1 MQVNTLNDLLLKSYT
16 YNDTIRALVIIIYKY
31 IYLIGVSEM
40 KSIKFGSKIVAF
52 ILALILAAS
61 TAITS
66 FAAIGTNT
74 TGSITVKGL
83 EAGATATAYQIMTV
97 NYDSVNDAPL
107 EPEYTWT
114 DSVFAY
120 LKTKADYSDY
130 YDATDK
136 SVTETFSKLTA
147 AQSKTFFA
155 DIAAAVT
162 NGTIEI
168 TISKS
173 ATSGTDLKKQDVI
186 LRELPMGEYLVLIT
200 GGINVYQPIA
210 QNIIPE
216 YDGNLGEFK
225 INNPV
230 ITNLKSSEP
239 SIEKTIPDDAD
250 KSVGIG
256 GSVTYQL
263 NVALPDYPSTATAST
278 VYVSDDLPTALD
290 FNNDITVK
298 GVKADGTTEDLAK
311 ETYYSQTSSDH
322 SFTLTFNGIQLAD
335 YSSLKITYSATAN
348 SGIAIN
354 DGNVNT
360 ATLKY
365 NNNPYITDEWKEKT
379 STQTVYTY
387 GLDLTKVDKNNAD
400 TKLGDAEFLLLTK
413 ENDKSTAISF
423 IDLGNGT
430 YRVAEAD
437 EEGSITT
444 LVSSSQTDTLG
455 QIKITGLDCGTY
467 YLKETKAPAGGYNLP
482 ANAFEL
488 TITDAN
494 FDGMVDGFRNGYL
507 KTNIQNTTGFTLPTT
522 GGIGTV
528 IFTVSGIA
536 LVSLGFAMMVSL
548 RKKAKR
554 EAE

>member
-1 MQVNTLNDLLLKSYT
+1 M
-16 YNDTIRALVIIIYKY
+16 IIMHIN
-31 IYLIGVSEM
+31 IYLIGVNKM
-40 KSIKFGSKIVAF
+40 KSIKFGSKAVAF

-61 TAITS
+61 TSITA

-74 TGSITVKGL
+74 SGSITVKGL

-97 NYDSVNDAPL
+97 NYDSVEDRPL
-107 EPEYTWT
+107 EPEYAWT

-120 LKTKADYSDY
+120 LQTKDDYADYY
-130 YDATDK
+130 NTTDK

-147 AQSKTFFA
+147 AQSKTFFS
-155 DIAAAVT
+155 DIAAAIT
-162 NGTIEI
+162 NGTIKI
-168 TISKS
+168 TTSKS

-186 LRELPMGEYLVLIT
+186 LRDLPMGEYLVLIT
-200 GGINVYQPIA
+200 GGVNVYQPIA
-210 QNIIPE
+210 ENIIPE

-239 SIEKTIPDDAD
+239 AIEKTIPNDAD

-278 VYVSDDLPTALD
+278 VYVSDNLPTALD
-290 FNNDITVK
+290 FNNDITVFC
-298 GVKADGTTEDLAK
+298 VKADGTTETLAK

-322 SFTLTFNGIQLAD
+322 SFTLTFNGVQLAD

-348 SGIAIN
+348 STVAIN

-365 NNNPYITDEWKEKT
+365 NNNPYISDEWKEKT
-379 STQTVYTY
+379 STETVYTY

-400 TKLGDAEFLLLTK
+400 TKLGGAQFLLLTNK
-413 ENDKSTAISF
+413 NDTSTAISF

-437 EEGSITT
+437 EDGKITT
-444 LVSSSQTDTLG
+444 LVSSTESDTLG

-488 TITDAN
+488 TITDAD
-494 FDGMVDGFRNGYL
+494 FDGKVDGFQTGYL
-507 KTNIQNTTGFTLPTT
+507 KTNIQNSTGFTLPTT

-536 LVSLGFAMMVSL
+536 LISLGFAMMVSI
-548 RKKAKR
+548 RKKAKK